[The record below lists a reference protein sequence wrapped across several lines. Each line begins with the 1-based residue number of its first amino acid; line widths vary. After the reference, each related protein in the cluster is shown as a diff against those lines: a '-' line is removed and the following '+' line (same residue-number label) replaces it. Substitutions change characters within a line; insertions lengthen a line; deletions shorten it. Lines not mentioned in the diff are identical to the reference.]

1 MRYLICLIVG
11 LLAGALMA
19 NMGGSA
25 IAARHAW
32 PRGLM
37 NVMQHELVD
46 ARSSVRA
53 GTCSAP
59 SNTAAAAHLQL
70 IGADLER
77 ALLPP
82 GTKDR
87 VFSQYANEMRAA
99 IDQWDPKAACPR
111 QAESLTTIA
120 NACEACHRD
129 YR

>member
-1 MRYLICLIVG
+1 MRYLICLVVG
-11 LLAGALMA
+11 LIAGALMA
-19 NMGGSA
+19 SMAGNA

-53 GTCSAP
+53 GTCDSP
-59 SNTAAAAHLQL
+59 RVSDAAAHLKL
-70 IGADLER
+70 LTTDLER
-77 ALLPP
+77 ALMPP

-87 VFSQYANEMRAA
+87 VFSQYASEMRTA
-99 IDQWDPKAACPR
+99 IDQWDTSALCPR